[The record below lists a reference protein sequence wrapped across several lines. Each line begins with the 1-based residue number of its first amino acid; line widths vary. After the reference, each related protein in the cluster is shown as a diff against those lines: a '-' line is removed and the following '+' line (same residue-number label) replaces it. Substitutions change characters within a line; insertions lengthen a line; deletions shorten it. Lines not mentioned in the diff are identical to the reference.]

1 MSDRKKLIFLSILA
15 LWLFW
20 GESFIFMYPNV
31 EVGLVVF
38 IFVTCGLGMILT
50 LSNNVDG
57 NFFKLFSYFKA
68 KEKGKKCYGYIYQIV
83 EDNTNDPNAANT
95 IGKTLDLHEI
105 DTDDPKQFL
114 EVLRKLSGTLVL
126 RIAMYD
132 NIEKQVVLIEQKVKV
147 GRLMEFIRT
156 SNKSPYNQYIYIYK
170 YKGKNYTAL
179 DDVIPKF
186 VVPKSERA
194 ELQNKVK
201 EMNVYE
207 VNS

>member
-20 GESFIFMYPNV
+20 GEAFIFMYPKV
-31 EVGLVVF
+31 EVGLIVF
-38 IFVTCGLGMILT
+38 IIVTCGLGMILT

-68 KEKGKKCYGYIYQIV
+68 REKGKKYCGYIYQIL
-83 EDNTNDPNAANT
+83 EDDTNDPNAANT
-95 IGKTLDLHEI
+95 ISKTLDLHEI
-105 DTDDPKQFL
+105 DTDDSKQFL

-126 RIAMYD
+126 QIAYYD
-132 NIEKQVVLIEQKVKV
+132 NIDKKLVLIEQKVKV
-147 GRLMEFIRT
+147 GRLMDFVGKY
-156 SNKSPYNQYIYIYK
+156 NKSPYKQYIYVYK

-186 VVPKSERA
+186 VVPKSEQI
-194 ELQNKVK
+194 ELQNKAK
-201 EMNVYE
+201 EMNAYE
-207 VNS
+207 VNA